1 MGPTVEVSVVE
12 IFELVWDNKH
22 DALKIQIV
30 FVNVQS
36 EKITDWAQTKESHI
50 EMLNAVSQSKQ
61 HCVSAVLH

>member
-36 EKITDWAQTKESHI
+36 EKNHRLGTDKGITH
-50 EMLNAVSQSKQ
+50 
-61 HCVSAVLH
+61 